1 MPDAPESWGELIDKI
16 SIIENKTRRLVEA
29 AALANERRELA
40 ALEAVAAE
48 VAGDPRMAGWRAALG
63 EVNQTLWDIE
73 DAIREQE
80 RAGDFG
86 PRFVELARS
95 VYRRN
100 DVRTALKREINLALG
115 SELIEEEKATRIIT
129 KKLCPDFTAR

>member
-1 MPDAPESWGELIDKI
+1 MPDAPVSWGELIDKI
-16 SIIENKTRRLVEA
+16 SILEIKSRRLSEA
-29 AALANERRELA
+29 AALANVRRELA

-48 VAGDPRMAGWRAALG
+48 VAGDPRVAAWRAALG
-63 EVNQTLWDIE
+63 DVNEALWDIE

-100 DVRTALKREINLALG
+100 DARAALKREINLGLG
-115 SELIEEEKATRIIT
+115 SELIEEKSYSDYNQET
-129 KKLCPDFTAR
+129 LP

>member
-1 MPDAPESWGELIDKI
+1 MPDAPVSWGELIDKI
-16 SIIENKTRRLVEA
+16 SILEIKTRRLTEA
-29 AALANERRELA
+29 AAVANVRRELA
-40 ALEAVAAE
+40 ALETAAAE
-48 VAGDPRMAGWRAALG
+48 VAGDPRVAGWRAALR
-63 EVNQTLWDIE
+63 EVNEALWDIE

-100 DVRTALKREINLALG
+100 DARAALKREINLALG
-115 SELIEEEKATRIIT
+115 SELIEEKSYADYDPKTQ
-129 KKLCPDFTAR
+129 P